1 MQAQEQGEKGE
12 HHMWDWDEVDPRSLL
27 GRLCSVPDP
36 RRRQA
41 RVYAVP
47 GLIAMLVLAAA
58 AGESSLRGMW
68 LWGVE
73 RWETIGDRLGFWDV
87 RRPPALGTVWKVM
100 GKIDLEK
107 LDTVFAEW
115 SCQELDAEDRV
126 VTIDGKTLRGS
137 RREGETALQVV
148 TAAGQDLK
156 RVVAQS
162 QVQKGAWVAAAL
174 EVLSGL
180 PLEGKVV
187 TMDAGLLQRSVAQTV
202 VKKGGRISGW

>member
-1 MQAQEQGEKGE
+1 M
-12 HHMWDWDEVDPRSLL
+12 
-27 GRLCSVPDP
+27 
-36 RRRQA
+36 
-41 RVYAVP
+41 
-47 GLIAMLVLAAA
+47 
-58 AGESSLRGMW
+58 
-68 LWGVE
+68 
-73 RWETIGDRLGFWDV
+73 
-87 RRPPALGTVWKVM
+87 
-100 GKIDLEK
+100 
-107 LDTVFAEW
+107 
-115 SCQELDAEDRV
+115 
-126 VTIDGKTLRGS
+126 TIDGKTLRGS

-174 EVLSGL
+174 ELLSGL